1 MKHRWKSALYLAM
14 HPRILP
20 GVLLTKVMSQKNL
33 RETLYRYID
42 LQDHFKHRQPL
53 QDCVPPAALR
63 YRVHGDLSVDSFLGS
78 GTQCA
83 QDIKEALA
91 KVGKDLQSFQRILD
105 FGCGC
110 ARTMIGLRGIAPSL
124 PLVGTD
130 IDTEAMSWCRR
141 HLHFASFETNDALP
155 PLKHP
160 SGTFDLIYAISV
172 FTHLNE
178 EYQFAWLRELERVTQ
193 SKGYVLLT
201 VHGNYYW
208 DGMLPQDL
216 SELQKTGYLFKD
228 GPRSMRDLFPDWYQ
242 TAFHTETYVL
252 SHYSK
257 HFDVLAYIPSGMDHC
272 QDVVVL
278 QKR

>member
-1 MKHRWKSALYLAM
+1 MKHSWKSALYLAI

-20 GVLLTKVMSQKNL
+20 GVLLTNVMSQKDL
-33 RETLYRYID
+33 RAALYRYID
-42 LQDHFKHRQPL
+42 IQDRFKYRQSI
-53 QDCVPPAALR
+53 QDGVPPAALR

-78 GTQCA
+78 GKQCA
-83 QDIKEALA
+83 QDIKDALA
-91 KVGKDLQSFQRILD
+91 KVGKALQSFKRILD

-130 IDTEAMSWCRR
+130 IDAEAISWCQR
-141 HLHFASFETNDALP
+141 HLHFASFETNNPLP
-155 PLKHP
+155 PLRHP

-178 EYQFAWLRELERVTQ
+178 EFQFAWLRELERVTQ
-193 SKGYVLLT
+193 RKGYVVLT

-208 DGMLPQDL
+208 DGMLSQDR

-228 GPRSMRDLFPDWYQ
+228 GPSSMRDLFPDWYQ
-242 TAFHTETYVL
+242 TAFHTETYVR
-252 SHYSK
+252 SNYSK
-257 HFDVLAYIPSGMDHC
+257 YFKVLAYIPSGMDQC

-278 QKR
+278 QKP